1 MAHARRVGPAI
12 LLPLVR
18 PSKSGRAVPFD
29 VLQWRSRHPAF
40 AMRFEGKVVAY
51 LNRCA
56 HVPTE
61 MDWQDGQFL
70 DADKESSSAAS
81 TARCTTRAQAAVSRA
96 AADAWARLLSTSASA
111 RARSLAPDRRH
122 PTRL

>member
-1 MAHARRVGPAI
+1 MPESPAI
-12 LLPLVR
+12 LLC
-18 PSKSGRAVPFD
+18 PSSELEERGRAHTFD
-29 VLQWRSRHPAF
+29 VLQWREPTTAF

-70 DADKESSSAAS
+70 DADKGIRHLQHPRRDVRPALGPLCLGPLR
-81 TARCTTRAQAAVSRA
+81 THGPDCYQRQ
-96 AADAWARLLSTSASA
+96 
-111 RARSLAPDRRH
+111 RARGPGLLAPDRRH

>member
-1 MAHARRVGPAI
+1 MPEAPAI
-12 LLPLVR
+12 PLC
-18 PSKSGRAVPFD
+18 PSSELEERGRAHTFD
-29 VLQWRSRHPAF
+29 VLQWREPTTAF

-70 DADKESSSAAS
+70 DADKEFVICSIHGAMYDPRSGRCVSGRCGRMGL
-81 TARCTTRAQAAVSRA
+81 TAINVSEREGQVY
-96 AADAWARLLSTSASA
+96 W
-111 RARSLAPDRRH
+111 H
-122 PTRL
+122 PTADTQPAFED